1 MQKQADISRRR
12 LARRVGHTLEV
23 LVDDVQGDEAV
34 ARSMGDAPEIDGLVR
49 IREAG
54 QLSPGEFVDVIVES
68 SDDYDLS
75 ARLAP

>member
-1 MQKQADISRRR
+1 
-12 LARRVGHTLEV
+12 
-23 LVDDVQGDEAV
+23 VQGDEAV

-49 IREAG
+49 VREAG